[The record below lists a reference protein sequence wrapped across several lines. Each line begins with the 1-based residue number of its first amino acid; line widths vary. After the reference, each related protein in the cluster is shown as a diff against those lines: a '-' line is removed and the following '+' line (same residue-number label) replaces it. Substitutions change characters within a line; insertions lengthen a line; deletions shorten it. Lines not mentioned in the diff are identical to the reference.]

1 MRTLSFARRNLR
13 ELIRDPVALV
23 FEIALPLFLL
33 FIFQQIN
40 IPSDNYRLENFTP
53 GITVFGLS
61 FITLFTATLVSKD
74 RDSALLMRLGAS
86 PMKPS
91 DYIFGYILS
100 LLPIILLQNFLFF
113 LAACL
118 MGLPLTVNVLLAV
131 LVALPISLLFISL
144 GILIGS
150 LVSEKATGGIGSIV
164 VQLVCFTSG
173 MYFSAD
179 MVGETFAKICELLP
193 FESCIKIMNGVL
205 NNNLEIIEPRNIIV
219 LSIYTIVA
227 IILSSLI
234 FKKRLKQ

>member
-1 MRTLSFARRNLR
+1 MRALSFAKRNFK
-13 ELIRDPVALV
+13 ELIRDPVALI

-74 RDSALLMRLGAS
+74 RSSALLMRLGAS
-86 PMKPS
+86 PMKPR
-91 DYIFGYILS
+91 DYILGYLLS

-113 LAACL
+113 LVACL
-118 MGLPLTVNVLLAV
+118 MGLPLTINVLLAA
-131 LVALPISLLFISL
+131 LIALPISILFISL

-179 MVGETFAKICELLP
+179 MVGETFAKICEFLP
-193 FESCIKIMNGVL
+193 FESCIKIMNSIL
-205 NNNLEIIEPRNIIV
+205 NSNPELIEPRNVAI
-219 LSIYTIVA
+219 LSIYTIA
-227 IILSSLI
+227 IVVLSSVI
-234 FKKRLKQ
+234 FKKKLK